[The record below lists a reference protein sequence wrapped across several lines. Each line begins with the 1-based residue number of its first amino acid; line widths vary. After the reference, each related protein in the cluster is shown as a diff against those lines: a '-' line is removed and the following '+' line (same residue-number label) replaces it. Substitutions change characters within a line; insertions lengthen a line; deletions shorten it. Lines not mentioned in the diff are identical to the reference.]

1 MAVSR
6 AKGHPDAKE
15 GWPEL
20 SSVEDLS
27 YILSAIA
34 WTASAHH
41 AAVNFGQADY
51 SSFVLNRSSLLR
63 KPIPAPGDRAYKVG
77 RQGWALA
84 IEGPWCTR
92 YTIATTLQHTPRAP
106 STSAASAIGAAL
118 SCHRSSL
125 DHLLKA
131 VCTFVLNAWAY
142 DAADATPRC
151 W

>member
-1 MAVSR
+1 MSR
-6 AKGHPDAKE
+6 TKGHPDVAE

-63 KPIPAPGDRAYKVG
+63 KPIPAPGDRDYKVRLQG
-77 RQGWALA
+77 RGWALA
-84 IEGPWCTR
+84 MEGP
-92 YTIATTLQHTPRAP
+92 
-106 STSAASAIGAAL
+106 
-118 SCHRSSL
+118 
-125 DHLLKA
+125 
-131 VCTFVLNAWAY
+131 
-142 DAADATPRC
+142 
-151 W
+151 